1 MHPRLNGGQN
11 MSKNQTRF
19 RSWLLLLV
27 LSVMSFYSQS
37 VLANKTKAASPQAS
51 QEKTVPSNNSGNKA
65 ASTSQPEAATQDVK
79 PTPEGMVNINKAD
92 AEELAKKLK
101 GIGAR
106 KAKAI
111 IEYRETFGDFKSVE
125 NIQEVPGIGPVFIEM
140 NRDKIIL

>member
-1 MHPRLNGGQN
+1 

-51 QEKTVPSNNSGNKA
+51 QEKTVPSNNSSDKA
-65 ASTSQPEAATQDVK
+65 TSTNQPEAATQDIK
-79 PTPEGMVNINKAD
+79 PTSEGMVNINKAD

-101 GIGAR
+101 GIGVR

>member
-1 MHPRLNGGQN
+1 
-11 MSKNQTRF
+11 MSKNQTLF
-19 RSWLLLLV
+19 KSWLLLIV
-27 LSVMSFYSQS
+27 LSVMSFYSQG
-37 VLANKTKAASPQAS
+37 VLANKTKTASPQAS

-65 ASTSQPEAATQDVK
+65 ASANQPEIATQDVK